1 MFQFLRDS
9 NSSEFQVSEFILVG
23 FPGIHNRQHW
33 LSLPLAMLYLLSLI
47 ANILILTII
56 NREAALHQPMC
67 HFLGILVV
75 VDMGLATTIMP
86 KILPI
91 I

>member
-1 MFQFLRDS
+1 
-9 NSSEFQVSEFILVG
+9 
-23 FPGIHNRQHW
+23 
-33 LSLPLAMLYLLSLI
+33 
-47 ANILILTII
+47 
-56 NREAALHQPMC
+56 MC

-91 I
+91 IWFNAKAISLHKCFVQMYAIHCFVTWSQVSSFVWWKIGL